1 MARIDAE
8 DIVSRLQEQ
17 LAEVQKEEVS
27 ARQAAET
34 RLVSLSQEYESL
46 KDQVSPLTP
55 ALPVLPLS
63 LPELSTEPCS
73 YNSSNVELNQVNCPL
88 FIASALRIIRAET
101 VALWLTATTTAYPCI
116 AETVTLW
123 LTATTTA

>member
-46 KDQVSPLTP
+46 KDQVRPTFPYITCVTP
-55 ALPVLPLS
+55 AFSVLFLHC
-63 LPELSTEPCS
+63 LC
-73 YNSSNVELNQVNCPL
+73 
-88 FIASALRIIRAET
+88 
-101 VALWLTATTTAYPCI
+101 
-116 AETVTLW
+116 
-123 LTATTTA
+123 

>member
-27 ARQAAET
+27 ARQSAET

-46 KDQVSPLTP
+46 KDQVRPTCPCVTLASPELFIRPP
-55 ALPVLPLS
+55 AAITTATLS
-63 LPELSTEPCS
+63 LTRLAVLF
-73 YNSSNVELNQVNCPL
+73 SSRLHCGSCIV
-88 FIASALRIIRAET
+88 ET
-101 VALWLTATTTAYPCI
+101 VS
-116 AETVTLW
+116 TLW
-123 LTATTTA
+123 LTATTAAFPGRLTQEFANLTLREGI